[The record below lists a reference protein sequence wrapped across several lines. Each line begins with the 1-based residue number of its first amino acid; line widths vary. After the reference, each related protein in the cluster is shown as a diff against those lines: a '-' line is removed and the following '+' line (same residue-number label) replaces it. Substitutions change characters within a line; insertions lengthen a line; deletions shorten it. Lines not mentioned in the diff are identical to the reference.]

1 MTQITSNQTQTSKP
15 EGDATRTSKEQ
26 QILENTKTHFEG
38 WNKTDADL
46 MKTVT
51 IEKITRYANGK
62 LASSDQEGL
71 AATMNF
77 FKTAL
82 PDFTLTPGD
91 IIINGNKS
99 YTKWIVKG
107 TNTGMFGDN
116 QPTGKTMETHGIP
129 IALKDNIDTAGIKTT
144 AASGVYRDRIPT
156 EDAEVTTLLRNA
168 GAISLGKLNMHE
180 FAFGTTSL
188 VSYFGSVHNPWSG
201 MFLPENQLPTDTD
214 PRGLFKK
221 K

>member
-1 MTQITSNQTQTSKP
+1 MTQITSNQNQTSKP
-15 EGDATRTSKEQ
+15 EGDATGTSKEQ
-26 QILENTKTHFEG
+26 QILENTKTHYKA

-62 LASSDQEGL
+62 LASGDQEGL

-116 QPTGKTMETHGIP
+116 QPTGKTMETHGLTI
-129 IALKDNIDTAGIKTT
+129 LSFNDKGK
-144 AASGVYRDRIPT
+144 
-156 EDAEVTTLLRNA
+156 VTQEEAYYDQLSFL
-168 GAISLGKLNMHE
+168 E
-180 FAFGTTSL
+180 
-188 VSYFGSVHNPWSG
+188 PWG
-201 MFLPENQLPTDTD
+201 YTVTPPQT
-214 PRGLFKK
+214 K
-221 K
+221 